1 MTRYLTSLLS
11 FLLVFTSALAEGI
24 NFRDITF
31 EEALRQAGEEGKL
44 VFVDCYTPT
53 CGPCKFMADKVFP
66 LDECGEFIN
75 PRFVSIKKD
84 LVAPENVHIAQKYEV
99 RIYPTFLFLH
109 PDGSVFYI
117 QEGGATRTS
126 EKFLAQMEQIMT
138 IGNSAIEWHNGRRD
152 TPFMIR
158 YINALKEVHNE
169 VAMRGVIALYI
180 TSTPADTLAVPELW
194 DTITQALNTAD
205 SPAFYDIIGRHKDL
219 SLAMGP
225 TRFSIGLKSML
236 YNDFARCRYQ
246 LRDFE
251 SRIATVNAL
260 ESMGILPPTALQS
273 IMTIRSIVNNR
284 QPDRL
289 QEIVEIVK
297 GVPSSRISENEK
309 VTLLNET
316 AAVRSITNSE
326 SRRPLAQAVAE
337 VASTLPADAAALVA
351 PTLSALR

>member
-1 MTRYLTSLLS
+1 MLRYLTSILTVLALS
-11 FLLVFTSALAEGI
+11 ASALADGI

-44 VFVDCYTPT
+44 LFVDCYTPT

-66 LDECGEFIN
+66 LDECGEYIN

-84 LVAPENVHIAQKYEV
+84 LVAPENVHIAKQYEV

-117 QEGGATRTS
+117 QEGGATRTA
-126 EKFLAQMEQIMT
+126 EKFLDLMDRIMT

-152 TPFMIR
+152 SRFMIN
-158 YINALKEVHNE
+158 YIKALKSTNE
-169 VAMRGVIALYI
+169 VAMRGVIDLFI
-180 TSTPADTLAVPELW
+180 TSTPADTLAQPDLW
-194 DTITQALNTAD
+194 DVIAQSLNTAD
-205 SPAFYDIIGRHKDL
+205 SPAFYDIIGRHTEL
-219 SLAMGP
+219 SHAMGP
-225 TRFSIGLKSML
+225 TRFSTGIKSML

-246 LRDFE
+246 LRDFG

-260 ESMGILPPTALQS
+260 ESMGVLPPTALQS

-284 QPDRL
+284 ESDRL
-289 QEIVEIVK
+289 NEIIEIVK
-297 GVPSSRISENEK
+297 DVPASRISENEK

-316 AAVRSITNSE
+316 AAVRAITTPE
-326 SRRPLAQAVAE
+326 SRRPLAQAVEA
-337 VASTLPADAAALVA
+337 AAATLPPAAATLIA